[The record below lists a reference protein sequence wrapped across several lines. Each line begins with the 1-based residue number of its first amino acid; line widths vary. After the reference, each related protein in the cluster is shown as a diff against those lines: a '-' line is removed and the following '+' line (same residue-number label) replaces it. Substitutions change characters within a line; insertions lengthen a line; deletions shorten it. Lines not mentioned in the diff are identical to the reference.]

1 MNANTVS
8 LARALD
14 ETRTGDI
21 WLFRG
26 WSGPDRAIQAMTNSP
41 VNHVGMTVAIDDL
54 PPLMWHAQLGDKL
67 TDMWTASNHRGVQ
80 LNDARQSVERW
91 IHHYGQHCWLRQL
104 TPYATRAQEDRLLR
118 VIARTD
124 GTPFPS
130 TARLTGRWFRGRIP
144 TASDWTRGIPFL
156 DSKVRQST
164 ERKKAEKLKV
174 GLETAYCAETVAIT
188 YEEMGLLE
196 TEKHY
201 NWFDP
206 GSFWSGD
213 SLPLAPG
220 YRLGDEIAVV
230 AD

>member
-1 MNANTVS
+1 MDPPLRAALLVASAHPLCHSCAGGSVAAGDRPDGRHAVS
-8 LARALD
+8 LDRSAHRPLVS
-14 ETRTGDI
+14 
-21 WLFRG
+21 W
-26 WSGPDRAIQAMTNSP
+26 PD
-41 VNHVGMTVAIDDL
+41 
-54 PPLMWHAQLGDKL
+54 
-67 TDMWTASNHRGVQ
+67 
-80 LNDARQSVERW
+80 
-91 IHHYGQHCWLRQL
+91 
-104 TPYATRAQEDRLLR
+104 
-118 VIARTD
+118 
-124 GTPFPS
+124 
-130 TARLTGRWFRGRIP
+130 P

>member
-1 MNANTVS
+1 
-8 LARALD
+8 
-14 ETRTGDI
+14 
-21 WLFRG
+21 
-26 WSGPDRAIQAMTNSP
+26 
-41 VNHVGMTVAIDDL
+41 
-54 PPLMWHAQLGDKL
+54 
-67 TDMWTASNHRGVQ
+67 MWTASNHRGVQ

-156 DSKVRQST
+156 DSKVRHST

-188 YEEMGLLE
+188 YEEMGLL
-196 TEKHY
+196 TTDKHY